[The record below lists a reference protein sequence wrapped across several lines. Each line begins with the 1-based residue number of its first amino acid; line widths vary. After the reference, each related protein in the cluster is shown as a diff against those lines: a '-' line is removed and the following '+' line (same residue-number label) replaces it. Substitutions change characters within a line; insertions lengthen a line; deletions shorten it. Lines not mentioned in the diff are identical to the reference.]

1 VIQPLIAKSEFVGL
15 ENITHLA
22 AGGETPMLKSHRQAV
37 DQFMIDKSRGEEA
50 RSLEADMVELA
61 REKCSRLFSVKPEEI
76 TFLSN
81 ASEGI
86 NNLAYGLEWRS
97 GDNVVVVDV
106 EFPSGLLPW
115 TRFENQGVEV
125 RVARHKNWF
134 VELED
139 IAALID
145 ERTRVVC
152 ISHVSMFTGQRID
165 LESLSRLV
173 RSSNAL
179 LLLDATH
186 AAGVVPVDASL
197 ADIMVSSLDATHAAG
212 VVPVDA
218 SLADIMVSS
227 CYKWLLGVHGAA
239 VFYVNRDRLPDFC
252 PPFLGWNSPAQHG
265 GWEKPTEFTLQP
277 SAHQF
282 QPGNAGFISVYILNN
297 ALDHILGIGINAI
310 EQHALALSGAIYEAV
325 ESLGFE
331 LMTPS
336 EDSQRAGNV
345 CFMAENLEAIRQ
357 ELERQQ
363 VLIWG
368 AYAGFGRLRISTHLY
383 NDSTDVERCIAAL
396 QPKQK

>member
-1 VIQPLIAKSEFVGL
+1 MIRPLIAKSEFVGL

-22 AGGETPMLKSHRQAV
+22 AGGETPMLKSHRQV
-37 DQFMIDKSRGEEA
+37 IDQFMIDKSCGEEA
-50 RSLEADMVELA
+50 RALEADMVELA
-61 REKCSRLFSVKPEEI
+61 RGKCARLFSVSPEEI

-86 NNLAYGLEWRS
+86 NNVAYGLDWQK
-97 GDNVVVVDV
+97 GDNVVVADV
-106 EFPSGLLPW
+106 EFPSGILPW
-115 TRFENQGVEV
+115 TRFENLGVEV
-125 RVARHKNWF
+125 RVVRHKNWF
-134 VELED
+134 IDLED

-145 ERTRVVC
+145 ERTRVVT

-165 LESLSRLV
+165 LESLSCLV

-179 LLLDATH
+179 LLLDAS
-186 AAGVVPVDASL
+186 V
-197 ADIMVSSLDATHAAG
+197 AAG

-239 VFYVNRDRLPDFC
+239 VYYVNRERLPDFC
-252 PPFLGWNSPAQHG
+252 PPFLGWNSPAEHG

-297 ALDHILGIGINAI
+297 ALDHILKTEIKSI
-310 EQHALALSGAIYEAV
+310 EQHALTLSGMIYESV

-331 LMTPS
+331 LMTPF

-345 CFMAENLEAIRQ
+345 CFMAENIEGIRQ
-357 ELERQQ
+357 VLERQQ

-396 QPKQK
+396 QN

>member
-1 VIQPLIAKSEFVGL
+1 VIQSLIAKSEFVGL

-22 AGGETPMLKSHRQAV
+22 AGGETPMLKSHRQAI

-115 TRFENQGVEV
+115 TRFENLGVEV
-125 RVARHKNWF
+125 RVTRHKNWF

-197 ADIMVSSLDATHAAG
+197 ADIMVLMQRMPRAWCRSTQ
-212 VVPVDA
+212 
-218 SLADIMVSS
+218 VSPIS
-227 CYKWLLGVHGAA
+227 WCRA
-239 VFYVNRDRLPDFC
+239 V
-252 PPFLGWNSPAQHG
+252 
-265 GWEKPTEFTLQP
+265 T
-277 SAHQF
+277 
-282 QPGNAGFISVYILNN
+282 
-297 ALDHILGIGINAI
+297 
-310 EQHALALSGAIYEAV
+310 SG
-325 ESLGFE
+325 
-331 LMTPS
+331 
-336 EDSQRAGNV
+336 
-345 CFMAENLEAIRQ
+345 C
-357 ELERQQ
+357 
-363 VLIWG
+363 
-368 AYAGFGRLRISTHLY
+368 
-383 NDSTDVERCIAAL
+383 
-396 QPKQK
+396 

>member
-1 VIQPLIAKSEFVGL
+1 MIRPLIAKSEFVGL

-22 AGGETPMLKSHRQAV
+22 AGGETPMLKSHRQV
-37 DQFMIDKSRGEEA
+37 IDQFMIDKSCGEEA
-50 RSLEADMVELA
+50 RALEAGMVELA
-61 REKCSRLFSVKPEEI
+61 RGKCARLFSVSPEEI

-86 NNLAYGLEWRS
+86 NNVAYGLDWQK
-97 GDNVVVVDV
+97 GDNVVVADV
-106 EFPSGLLPW
+106 EFPSGILPW
-115 TRFENQGVEV
+115 TRFENLGVEV
-125 RVARHKNWF
+125 RVVRHKKWF
-134 VELED
+134 IDLED

-145 ERTRVVC
+145 ERTRVVT
-152 ISHVSMFTGQRID
+152 ISHVSMFTGQRIN
-165 LESLSRLV
+165 LESLSGLV

-179 LLLDATH
+179 LL
-186 AAGVVPVDASL
+186 
-197 ADIMVSSLDATHAAG
+197 LDATHAAG

-239 VFYVNRDRLPDFC
+239 VYYVNRERLPDFC
-252 PPFLGWNSPAQHG
+252 PPFLGWNSPAEHG

-297 ALDHILGIGINAI
+297 ALDHILKTGIKSI
-310 EQHALALSGAIYEAV
+310 EQHALTLSGMIYESV

-331 LMTPS
+331 LMTPF

-345 CFMAENLEAIRQ
+345 CFMAENIEGIRQ
-357 ELERQQ
+357 VLERQQ

-368 AYAGFGRLRISTHLY
+368 ANAGFGRLRISTHLY

-396 QPKQK
+396 QP

>member
-1 VIQPLIAKSEFVGL
+1 VPAIDTCKTFLLSDNGETSLIRPLIAKSEFVGL

-22 AGGETPMLKSHRQAV
+22 AGGETPMLKSHRQV
-37 DQFMIDKSRGEEA
+37 IDQFMIDKSCGEEA
-50 RSLEADMVELA
+50 RALEADMVELA
-61 REKCSRLFSVKPEEI
+61 RGKCAGLFSVSPEEI

-86 NNLAYGLEWRS
+86 NNVAYGLDWQK
-97 GDNVVVVDV
+97 GDNVVVADV
-106 EFPSGLLPW
+106 EFPSGILPW
-115 TRFENQGVEV
+115 TRFENLGVEV
-125 RVARHKNWF
+125 RVVRHKNWF
-134 VELED
+134 IDLED

-145 ERTRVVC
+145 ERTRVVT

-165 LESLSRLV
+165 LESLSGLV

-179 LLLDATH
+179 LL
-186 AAGVVPVDASL
+186 
-197 ADIMVSSLDATHAAG
+197 LDATHAAG

-239 VFYVNRDRLPDFC
+239 VFYVNRERLPDFR
-252 PPFLGWNSPAQHG
+252 PPFLGWNSPAEHG
-265 GWEKPTEFTLQP
+265 GWEKPTEFSLQP

-297 ALDHILGIGINAI
+297 ALDHILKTEIKSI
-310 EQHALALSGAIYEAV
+310 EQHALTLSGMIYESV

-331 LMTPS
+331 LMTPF

-345 CFMAENLEAIRQ
+345 CFMAENIEGIRQ
-357 ELERQQ
+357 VLERQQ

-396 QPKQK
+396 QN

>member
-1 VIQPLIAKSEFVGL
+1 MIRPLIAKSEFVGL

-22 AGGETPMLKSHRQAV
+22 AGGETPMLKSHRQV
-37 DQFMIDKSRGEEA
+37 IDQFMIDKSCGEEA
-50 RSLEADMVELA
+50 RALEADMVELA
-61 REKCSRLFSVKPEEI
+61 RGKCARLFSVSPEEI

-86 NNLAYGLEWRS
+86 NNVAYGLDWQK
-97 GDNVVVVDV
+97 GDNVVVADV
-106 EFPSGLLPW
+106 EFPSGILPW
-115 TRFENQGVEV
+115 TRFENLGVEV
-125 RVARHKNWF
+125 RVVRHKNWF
-134 VELED
+134 IDLED

-145 ERTRVVC
+145 ERTRVVT

-165 LESLSRLV
+165 LESLSGLV

-179 LLLDATH
+179 LL
-186 AAGVVPVDASL
+186 
-197 ADIMVSSLDATHAAG
+197 LDATHAAG

-239 VFYVNRDRLPDFC
+239 VYYVNRERLPNFC
-252 PPFLGWNSPAQHG
+252 PPFLGWNSPAEHG

-297 ALDHILGIGINAI
+297 ALDHILKTEIKSI
-310 EQHALALSGAIYEAV
+310 EQHALTLSGMIYESV

-331 LMTPS
+331 LMTPF

-345 CFMAENLEAIRQ
+345 CFMAENIEGIRQ
-357 ELERQQ
+357 VLERQQ

-396 QPKQK
+396 QN